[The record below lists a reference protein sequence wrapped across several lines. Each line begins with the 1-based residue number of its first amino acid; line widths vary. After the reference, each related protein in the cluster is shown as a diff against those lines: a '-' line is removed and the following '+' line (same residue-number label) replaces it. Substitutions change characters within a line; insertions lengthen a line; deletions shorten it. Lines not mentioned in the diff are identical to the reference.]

1 MNLTQ
6 RHNRFGRHFNLS
18 LPAFRL
24 GRMTLAPLFA
34 FGFLI
39 FWGTAEPAAKH
50 DQEIDFNMVRSAAL
64 NTSPTCVPNASGE
77 VRIESVGA
85 VEEMTVK
92 VEGLPPKTDF
102 DFFVIQK
109 PAAPFGLSWYQG
121 DIETNGDGKGRGKF
135 IGRFNIETFI
145 VAPGSAPAPVVH
157 NNAFPDASLNPI
169 TNPVHTYHL
178 GLWFNS
184 PDDAVNAGCPGNV
197 TPFNGEH
204 NAGVQV
210 LNTSNFADL
219 FVPLRQLE

>member
-1 MNLTQ
+1 MNLMQ
-6 RHNRFGRHFNLS
+6 HHNRFGRHLNLS
-18 LPAFRL
+18 LPAYRFAL
-24 GRMTLAPLFA
+24 LFA
-34 FGFLI
+34 LGFLVL
-39 FWGTAEPAAKH
+39 WATAEPAAKH
-50 DQEIDFNMVRSAAL
+50 DQDVDFNMVRSAAL
-64 NTSPTCVPNASGE
+64 NTFPNCVPNASGE

-109 PAAPFGLSWYQG
+109 PAAPFGMSWYQG

-135 IGRFNIETFI
+135 IGRFNVETFI
-145 VAPGSAPAPVVH
+145 VAPGSVPAPVVH
-157 NNAFPDASLNPI
+157 NNAFPDASSNPAM
-169 TNPVHTYHL
+169 NPVHTYHL

-219 FVPLRQLE
+219 FGPLRQLE